1 MRPDLHLLARVYDSS
16 RGRYEIEFE
25 VDEAF
30 FHSSAEALVHLAVAA
45 VRHRKAR
52 RAAPRVGVAVQL
64 QARVRYGHSMPRD
77 TEIEVRLVDVS
88 ATGLAFVTQRELSA
102 GDMLNLAFPLAG
114 REMHVEVR
122 VVRTDPAPY
131 GRYRAGCEIIE
142 IGDADRRAISALAEQ
157 AEQAGSEQERRP
169 EVVAALA
176 EAREARALAQRQAE
190 VDLTAGEKPA
200 IG

>member
-1 MRPDLHLLARVYDSS
+1 MRADLHLLARVFDSS
-16 RGRYEIEFE
+16 RGRYEVEFE
-25 VDEAF
+25 VVESF
-30 FHSSAEALVHLAVAA
+30 FHSSAEALVHLGVTA

-64 QARVRYGHSMPRD
+64 LARVRYGHSMPRD

-142 IGDADRRAISALAEQ
+142 IGDADRRAISALAAQ
-157 AEQAGSEQERRP
+157 AEQGGSEQERRP
-169 EVVAALA
+169 DVVAALA
-176 EAREARALAQRQAE
+176 EAREARALAQRVAE
-190 VDLTAGEKPA
+190 VDLAAGENPA